1 MSCSG
6 VTATIPGSPLLR
18 FPIPKDARRISP
30 GADEAD
36 MNPPDL
42 PWNDIDTVLLDMDGT
57 LLDLN
62 FDNHFWQVHV
72 PLRYAEIRG
81 TTREAAREEL
91 MARYHARA
99 GTLAWYSVDFWQT
112 ELELDIMML
121 KEEVAHLIAVHPH
134 VTDFLEAVRRAGKRV
149 ALVTNAHHKS
159 LTLKMARTGLQ
170 AHFDFLVTSHELG
183 LAKEDPDFWRRL
195 QQLFPFDPA
204 RSVLV
209 DDSLPVLDSARS
221 YGIRHL
227 VSIRQPDTQKPP
239 KDTGAYPAIDSFA
252 ELMP

>member
-1 MSCSG
+1 MS
-6 VTATIPGSPLLR
+6 
-18 FPIPKDARRISP
+18 ISSL
-30 GADEAD
+30 D
-36 MNPPDL
+36 
-42 PWNDIDTVLLDMDGT
+42 WNGIDTVLLDMDGT

-81 TTREAAREEL
+81 VTREAAREEL
-91 MARYHARA
+91 IARYHARA
-99 GTLAWYSVDFWQT
+99 GTLEWYSVDFWET
-112 ELELDIMML
+112 ELELDIMRL

-134 VTDFLEAVRRAGKRV
+134 VVGFLEAVRRAGKRV

-170 AHFDFLVTSHELG
+170 GHFDLLITSHELG
-183 LAKEDPDFWRRL
+183 LKKEDPGCWRRL
-195 QQLFPFDPA
+195 QQRFPFDPE
-204 RSVLV
+204 RSLLV

-227 VSIRQPDTQKPP
+227 ITIRQPDTQQPP
-239 KDTGAYPAIDSFA
+239 KDTGDYAAIASFA

>member
-1 MSCSG
+1 M
-6 VTATIPGSPLLR
+6 PM
-18 FPIPKDARRISP
+18 IS
-30 GADEAD
+30 
-36 MNPPDL
+36 
-42 PWNDIDTVLLDMDGT
+42 WNAVDTVLLDMDGT

-81 TTREAAREEL
+81 VSREAAREEL

-99 GTLAWYSVDFWQT
+99 GTLEWYSVDFWET
-112 ELELDIMML
+112 ELELDIMKL

-134 VTDFLEAVRRAGKRV
+134 VVAFLAAVRGAGKRV

-159 LTLKMARTGLQ
+159 LTLKMARTGL
-170 AHFDFLVTSHELG
+170 AEHFDFLVTSHELG
-183 LAKEDPDFWRRL
+183 VEKEDPDFWRRL
-195 QQLFPFDPA
+195 RQVFPFDPE
-204 RSVLV
+204 RSLLA
-209 DDSLPVLDSARS
+209 DDSLPVLDSARA

-227 VSIRQPDTQKPP
+227 VAIRQPDTRKPP
-239 KDTGAYPAIDSFA
+239 KDVGDYAAIASFA

>member
-1 MSCSG
+1 MPPMP
-6 VTATIPGSPLLR
+6 TIP
-18 FPIPKDARRISP
+18 
-30 GADEAD
+30 
-36 MNPPDL
+36 
-42 PWNDIDTVLLDMDGT
+42 WNAVDTVLLDMDGT

-81 TTREAAREEL
+81 VSREAAREEL

-99 GTLAWYSVDFWQT
+99 GTLEWYSVDFWET
-112 ELELDIMML
+112 ELELDIMKL

-134 VTDFLEAVRRAGKRV
+134 VTAFLAAVRGAGKRV

-159 LTLKMARTGLQ
+159 LTLKMARTGL
-170 AHFDFLVTSHELG
+170 AEHFDFLVTSHELG
-183 LAKEDPDFWRRL
+183 VEKEDPDFWRRL
-195 QQLFPFDPA
+195 QQVFPFDA
-204 RSVLV
+204 GRSLLA
-209 DDSLPVLDSARS
+209 DDSLPVLDSARA

-227 VSIRQPDTQKPP
+227 VAIRQPDTQKPP
-239 KDTGAYPAIDSFA
+239 KDVGGYAAIASFA

>member
-1 MSCSG
+1 
-6 VTATIPGSPLLR
+6 
-18 FPIPKDARRISP
+18 
-30 GADEAD
+30 
-36 MNPPDL
+36 
-42 PWNDIDTVLLDMDGT
+42 MDGT

-81 TTREAAREEL
+81 VTREAAREEL

-99 GTLAWYSVDFWQT
+99 GTLEWYSVDFWET
-112 ELELDIMML
+112 ELELDIMKL

-134 VTDFLEAVRRAGKRV
+134 VTAFLAAVRGAGKRV

-159 LTLKMARTGLQ
+159 LTLKMARTGL
-170 AHFDFLVTSHELG
+170 AAYFDFLITSHELG
-183 LAKEDPDFWRRL
+183 IEKEKPEFWTLL
-195 QQLFPFDPA
+195 QQRFPFDPR
-204 RSVLV
+204 RSLLV
-209 DDSLPVLDSARS
+209 DDSLPVLDSGRV
-221 YGIRHL
+221 YGIRHM

-239 KDTGAYPAIDSFA
+239 KACGDYRAIASFA

>member
-1 MSCSG
+1 M
-6 VTATIPGSPLLR
+6 
-18 FPIPKDARRISP
+18 
-30 GADEAD
+30 
-36 MNPPDL
+36 PPMPAI
-42 PWNDIDTVLLDMDGT
+42 PWNAVDTVLLDMDGT

-81 TTREAAREEL
+81 VSREAAREEL

-99 GTLAWYSVDFWQT
+99 GTLEWYSVDFWET
-112 ELELDIMML
+112 ELELDIMKL

-134 VTDFLEAVRRAGKRV
+134 VTAFLAAVRGAGKRV

-159 LTLKMARTGLQ
+159 LTLKMARTGL
-170 AHFDFLVTSHELG
+170 AEHFDFLVTSHELG
-183 LAKEDPDFWRRL
+183 VEKEDPDFWRRL
-195 QQLFPFDPA
+195 QQVFPFDA
-204 RSVLV
+204 GRSLLA
-209 DDSLPVLDSARS
+209 DDSLPVLDSARA

-227 VSIRQPDTQKPP
+227 VAIRQPDTQKPP
-239 KDTGAYPAIDSFA
+239 KDVGGYAAIASFA

>member
-1 MSCSG
+1 MPTSSLDWDS
-6 VTATIPGSPLLR
+6 I
-18 FPIPKDARRISP
+18 DA
-30 GADEAD
+30 
-36 MNPPDL
+36 
-42 PWNDIDTVLLDMDGT
+42 VLLDMDGT

-72 PLRYAEIRG
+72 PRRYAEIRG
-81 TTREAAREEL
+81 VTREAARDEL

-99 GTLAWYSVDFWQT
+99 GTLEWYSVDFWET
-112 ELELDIMML
+112 ELELDIMKL

-134 VTDFLEAVRRAGKRV
+134 VTAFLKAVRAAGKRV

-159 LTLKMARTGLQ
+159 LTLKMARTGLSE
-170 AHFDFLVTSHELG
+170 HFDFLITSHELG
-183 LAKEDPDFWRRL
+183 VEKEQPEFWQRL
-195 QQLFPFDPA
+195 QARFPFDPQ

-209 DDSLPVLDSARS
+209 DDSLPVLDSARA

-227 VSIRQPDTQKPP
+227 ISVRQPDTQKPP
-239 KDTGAYPAIDSFA
+239 KDSGDYKAIGSFA